1 MDDPKTVQD
10 QDAQRREQAFL
21 SGFCQDMES
30 PLNVI
35 LTGAEFLAEAARRSP
50 GCYTPQQEH
59 ALQSI
64 QDSAAVLGRM
74 AENILDAYQCLSAGA
89 AVRPQAVELVSHL
102 KRLAQLVAPCAAR
115 QGVALAFSAGAQSL
129 AVMTD
134 RILADRVVLNLLS
147 NAVYHGGARG
157 HVWMELE
164 PGEDKHLLRV
174 RDDGPGL
181 PAALADR
188 LNSEQ
193 PFPPPSTRGSGLG
206 LYLCRE
212 FCKALGWHMHITGSP
227 QGTSVELTIPS
238 GWDAAGELHSS
249 PVSAMLEADDMRR
262 MVQREFA
269 QQK

>member
-10 QDAQRREQAFL
+10 QDAQRQEQALL
-21 SGFCQDMES
+21 SGFCQDIES

-35 LTGAEFLAEAARRSP
+35 LTGAEFLAEAGRRSP
-50 GCYTPQQEH
+50 GCYTPQQER

-74 AENILDAYQCLSAGA
+74 AENILDAYRCLNGGA
-89 AVRPQAVELVSHL
+89 PARPQAMELVSHL
-102 KRLAQLVAPCAAR
+102 GRMAELVAPCAAR
-115 QGVALAFSAGAQSL
+115 QGVKLSFSAGAQSL
-129 AVMTD
+129 AVMAD

-157 HVWMELE
+157 NVWMELE
-164 PGEDKHLLRV
+164 PGEGRHLLRV
-174 RDDGPGL
+174 RDDGPGF

-188 LNSEQ
+188 LNGGR
-193 PFPPPSTRGSGLG
+193 PFSPPASRGSGLG

-212 FCKALGWHMHITGSP
+212 FCKVLGWHMHITSSP
-227 QGTSVELTIPS
+227 QGACVELTIPS

-249 PVSAMLEADDMRR
+249 PVSAMLEADGMRR

-269 QQK
+269 RP